1 MDVSAL
7 RECTLSALDANA
19 DIRRQAEMQ
28 LKQVREF
35 TITLQRPAATGRV
48 VLLVCAFCWLTLFDY
63 HFLIM
68 VGGIIAWV
76 YRGTVGYRSV
86 GP

>member
-35 TITLQRPAATGRV
+35 TITLQRPVAGWV
-48 VLLVCAFCWLTLFDY
+48 VLPVCAFC
-63 HFLIM
+63 
-68 VGGIIAWV
+68 
-76 YRGTVGYRSV
+76 
-86 GP
+86 